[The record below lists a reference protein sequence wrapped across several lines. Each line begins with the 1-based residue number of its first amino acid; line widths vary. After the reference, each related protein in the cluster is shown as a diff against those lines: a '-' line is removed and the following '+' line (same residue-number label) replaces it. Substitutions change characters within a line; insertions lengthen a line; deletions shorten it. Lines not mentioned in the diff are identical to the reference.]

1 MLSPLFDTLTI
12 CMAPLVGARVSLAAS
27 EESNARSAPS
37 KPVARAAAGAW
48 RAIALWGERAQLN
61 RRLSELDDHL
71 LADIGLR
78 RDQIPRLVA
87 GLPLGA
93 EGSEDGP
100 GFVRRALAR
109 VAAWRARGRLR
120 RELMELDDRMLADIG
135 IRRSDIPMVLVER
148 LRRAT
153 PNPAQ
158 PWAAPGSDRPVKTA
172 SPKFEPQQPPRSL
185 AA

>member
-12 CMAPLVGARVSLAAS
+12 WMAPLVGARVFLAVS

-37 KPVARAAAGAW
+37 TRVARVAAGAW
-48 RAIALWGERAQLN
+48 RAIALWTARAQLK

-93 EGSEDGP
+93 EGAEERP

-109 VAAWRARGRLR
+109 VAAWRARERLH

-135 IRRSDIPMVLVER
+135 IRRSDIPTILAER
-148 LRRAT
+148 LRLAT

-158 PWAAPGSDRPVKTA
+158 PWAAPGVDRPRKTA
-172 SPKFEPQQPPRSL
+172 SPKVEPAEPPRSL